1 MIIFI
6 IIMLHIFKTYIYI
19 DNTKSMGLKLIH
31 LYFYD
36 KKSFLF
42 KNDFINKLKT
52 IFIKFKTS
60 INNFNFK
67 FFKIQ
72 FYSKRS
78 FVLLPL
84 MSLLIP

>member
-1 MIIFI
+1 
-6 IIMLHIFKTYIYI
+6 
-19 DNTKSMGLKLIH
+19 MGLKLIY

-42 KNDFINKLKT
+42 RNNFINKLKIT
-52 IFIKFKTS
+52 FIKFKIS
-60 INNFNFK
+60 INNFNIK

-84 MSLLIP
+84 TSLLIP